1 LKKHYWYIFFALI
14 ISLFIYVF
22 YRTDKT
28 LINQVV
34 IHLTSFKT
42 YNGLKSSINAALPL
56 NKYIIYSLPEGLWVF
71 CITLTSK
78 EFYFNLYQKRIN
90 CVFIPLVF
98 AIGLELMQLFHLTN
112 GRFDFFDICISLLFW
127 FIAAKIIDTKQNFE
141 NLFHSLNRNN
151 IICISSYAIVY
162 FAHVIR

>member
-1 LKKHYWYIFFALI
+1 LKKHYWYIFFAMI
-14 ISLFIYVF
+14 FSLFIYVF

-28 LINQVV
+28 LINQLV
-34 IHLTSFKT
+34 IYLFSFKT
-42 YNGLKSSINAALPL
+42 YDGLKSSINLALPL

-98 AIGLELMQLFHLTN
+98 AIGLELMQLIHLTN
-112 GRFDFFDICISLLFW
+112 GRFDFLDIAISLFFW
-127 FIAAKIIDTKQNFE
+127 FIAAKIIDTQKNFE
-141 NLFHSLNRNN
+141 NLFHSLAPNS
-151 IICISSYAIVY
+151 ILCLSSYAIVY
-162 FAHVIR
+162 FSHVMK

>member
-1 LKKHYWYIFFALI
+1 MKKHYWYIFFALI

-22 YRTDKT
+22 YRTDRT
-28 LINQVV
+28 LINQMM
-34 IHLTSFKT
+34 IYLLSFKT
-42 YNGLKSSINAALPL
+42 YDNLKSSINSTFPL

-90 CVFIPLVF
+90 CVFIPLIF
-98 AIGLELMQLFHLTN
+98 AIGLELMQLFHITN
-112 GRFDFFDICISLLFW
+112 GRFDFLDIGISLLFW

-141 NLFHSLNRNN
+141 NLFHSINQNSIL
-151 IICISSYAIVY
+151 CVSSYAIVY
-162 FAHVIR
+162 LAHVIR